1 MFVRFFC
8 MLLAMLLAMQVTGGA
23 AQAQPIGQIASA
35 SGAGLVQTSA
45 GRAALKPGLRLSV
58 GDVVTTDTGGKAQLV
73 FDDGTKIVV
82 GPGSRLVIEEILMQ
96 SGGTAERFAVSAVG
110 GTFRFISGK
119 SAKKAYAITT
129 PTATMGIRGTSFDF
143 SVRQREGTNLVLF
156 KGAVQ
161 MCGLNG
167 QCAEIRGRCTL
178 ITLKGRGQF
187 SGLTGEENL
196 EAKDNVIVED
206 FPFVL
211 DQDPLRREFRAPVG
225 SCGDVESR
233 VAARAAQKAGVA
245 PAAPQSALPDRAG
258 GSDNVERE
266 SPPEREAPEPER
278 PDPPEAP
285 DPDPDPPEAP

>member
-8 MLLAMLLAMQVTGGA
+8 LVLAMALALPVLSGA
-23 AQAQPIGQIASA
+23 SLAQQIGNIASA
-35 SGAGLVQTSA
+35 SGAGVVQTAA
-45 GRAALKPGLRLSV
+45 GRRALAAGLRLSV
-58 GDVVTTDTGGKAQLV
+58 GDVVSTDAGSKAQLI
-73 FDDGTKIVV
+73 FDDGTKVVV
-82 GPGSRLVIEEILMQ
+82 GPGSRLEIEEILMQ

-119 SAKKAYAITT
+119 SAKKAYEITT
-129 PTATMGIRGTSFDF
+129 PTATMGIRGTAFDF
-143 SVRQREGTNLVLF
+143 SVRRREGTNLVLF
-156 KGAVQ
+156 KGSVQ

-167 QCAEIRGRCTL
+167 MCAEVRGRCTL

-211 DQDPLRREFRAPVG
+211 DQEPLRREFRAPVG

-233 VAARAAQKAGVA
+233 VAVRAAKKAGLPA
-245 PAAPQSALPDRAG
+245 PPATQPSPSDRTG
-258 GSDNVERE
+258 GADNVARE
-266 SPPEREAPEPER
+266 SPPQREAPDPEPPEPPEPPTP

-285 DPDPDPPEAP
+285 